1 MSVFGGD
8 LLDFQGTNSFQ
19 NSCGGCLD
27 ADCKN
32 SMVDKAVNTHVVVVL
47 RRIVRISGNI
57 KLSTHMLSSVYSDTY
72 FYPLLLTVIVI
83 RNRHHGIVGKPIF

>member
-8 LLDFQGTNSFQ
+8 LLDLQGTNSFQ

-32 SMVDKAVNTHVVVVL
+32 SMVDKAVNTHVVVVWSL
-47 RRIVRISGNI
+47 RISGYK
-57 KLSTHMLSSVYSDTY
+57 KLSTLM
-72 FYPLLLTVIVI
+72 LLL
-83 RNRHHGIVGKPIF
+83 F

>member
-1 MSVFGGD
+1 MGPFLNRPCVILLTFRTAQPSPGIRQKSTRFCRHSKSGMMSVFGGD

-32 SMVDKAVNTHVVVVL
+32 STVDKAVNTHVVVV
-47 RRIVRISGNI
+47 
-57 KLSTHMLSSVYSDTY
+57 
-72 FYPLLLTVIVI
+72 
-83 RNRHHGIVGKPIF
+83 

>member
-32 SMVDKAVNTHVVVVL
+32 SMVDKAVNTHVVVV
-47 RRIVRISGNI
+47 
-57 KLSTHMLSSVYSDTY
+57 
-72 FYPLLLTVIVI
+72 
-83 RNRHHGIVGKPIF
+83 